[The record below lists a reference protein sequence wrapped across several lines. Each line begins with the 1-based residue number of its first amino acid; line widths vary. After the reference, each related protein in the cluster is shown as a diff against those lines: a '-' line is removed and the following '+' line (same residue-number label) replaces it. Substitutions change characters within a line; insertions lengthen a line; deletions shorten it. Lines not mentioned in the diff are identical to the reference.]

1 MFTKLYGVIRQMA
14 MIPGGTP
21 NPQIAAHKQSA
32 GLDLPFYKIHPSV
45 QRLAAPFE
53 SRVFCDIEENVANE

>member
-14 MIPGGTP
+14 KIPGAIWGFGVY
-21 NPQIAAHKQSA
+21 QSA
-32 GLDLPFYKIHPSV
+32 ELDLPFHKIRPSV
-45 QRLAAPFE
+45 QRLAALFE